1 MASDDLSIRVTG
13 IEPWDLST
21 RGRAGARHY
30 PGECSTTR
38 GDVHSIVHHDQEV
51 RTTKGIIWVWGAR
64 GGFAG
69 PAEGI
74 YRDIAE
80 ELRHEITSVRIDY
93 RQPNVIP
100 ECVMDTL
107 VGVSFL
113 TGTGHTDIALV
124 GHSFGGAVVISAAP
138 VQRRGQGRRR
148 AVEPDLRRTARRA
161 GVAAS
166 APARPRRSR
175 HTSAPI
181 LLRADS
187 LLGRRAERARHL
199 PRSRTRPPRVQRR
212 AKTHAPRLAEGQA
225 GAVGRRTQSNRQY
238 LRAELF
244 RAAYSPQR
252 HLQHRLHD
260 DCSQSICD
268 RYTILRTA
276 GQVQRHPLAST
287 ATVRRGS

>member
-1 MASDDLSIRVTG
+1 MTESGDISIRITG
-13 IEPWDLST
+13 IEPWEPPDGEPG
-21 RGRAGARHY
+21 RGMTLR
-30 PGECSTTR
+30 TTR
-38 GDVHSIVHHDQEV
+38 GDVRSIVHHDQEV

-138 VQRRGQGRRR
+138 FSEEVK
-148 AVEPDLRRTARRA
+148 A
-161 GVAAS
+161 VAALS
-166 APARPRRSR
+166 SQ
-175 HTSAPI
+175 TY
-181 LLRADS
+181 
-187 LLGRRAERARHL
+187 
-199 PRSRTRPPRVQRR
+199 
-212 AKTHAPRLAEGQA
+212 
-225 GAVGRRTQSNRQY
+225 GAQ
-238 LRAELF
+238 
-244 RAAYSPQR
+244 RAALVSPR
-252 HLQHRLHD
+252 PLLLAHGGADTRLPAY
-260 DCSQSICD
+260 CSEQIHSWAEEPKELVIYPEAEHGLVECKD
-268 RYTILRTA
+268 ELRTML
-276 GQVQRHPLAST
+276 GDWLRDKL
-287 ATVRRGS
+287 GL